1 MQTSQHGGLAT
12 VCWPHLW
19 RAGLRQAQVI
29 RFTRLHVV
37 RTLKSTHT
45 HARTLFRPSSSST
58 SKYII
63 TVFFPERGLGARGR
77 FLRDFYEIIIITV
90 SFTESYV
97 VVERRIDGCYVVRCF
112 ELEERGNSKT
122 DWHLGD
128 PNLNCRLEIC
138 SELDIFPA
146 PVEKVPPTA
155 FDHCDGT
162 GAVRR
167 PAWRWRQAM
176 YPT

>member
-1 MQTSQHGGLAT
+1 MRVRRRRRQPGVQTSQHGGLAT

-97 VVERRIDGCYVVRCF
+97 VVERRVDGCYVVRC
-112 ELEERGNSKT
+112 LSSRSGGIRRRASGPGGAKSKLST
-122 DWHLGD
+122 RN
-128 PNLNCRLEIC
+128 P
-138 SELDIFPA
+138 
-146 PVEKVPPTA
+146 PV
-155 FDHCDGT
+155 FF
-162 GAVRR
+162 
-167 PAWRWRQAM
+167 
-176 YPT
+176 